1 MLIHIDFDK
10 ECCINLA
17 VVACPSVVSDI
28 FCVTTLLALCT
39 FFALLL
45 AAYALGHYF
54 CGLVF
59 LTRRVSKR
67 DFTAGGQDAIS
78 VLVPARNEGALAIAA
93 LESLFAQDHEG
104 PVDIYLLVKD
114 GSDTSVAFLK
124 KLFAQRQ
131 EGATVEQLEA
141 IASIQ
146 TLVEAPSIHTLTTR
160 GNKTLYLALAGA
172 DPKSEKINW
181 LVAQLDTPFVAI
193 LDCDHEAQ
201 NDWLR
206 TSLILLN
213 EQPAA
218 LIQGRRKPLQ
228 SQGFFSFWDSL
239 HQHVGCELFNA
250 AFTRLGLTVFFT
262 GTTAVMRTDL
272 LKSSPLTHC
281 ITEDIDL
288 SYSLFMRGLKVV
300 ANPYSGSHEETSPDL
315 YSFIARRRRWASGHT
330 TAFFKHLLLLRRAP
344 VRTRDQLQFLFH
356 GTHYLIVLGVFVLH
370 ALIGVYFF
378 TELSWLSQAT
388 ALGASLCV
396 ALGIANTQR
405 TKQLAG
411 RVLEVLLLWAWFAPA
426 FIVLMN
432 VLHAALVGDLSRA
445 ALPIHG
451 AVQVI
456 GLIGLCAP
464 AIVLLAGLV
473 GFGQATA
480 RTVIKSVIT
489 YPVAF
494 YLDIAGILL
503 GLSDCL
509 TRQNRWRAVS
519 RVHHH
524 AAPRARSL
532 NEGLAIPL
540 DTQLGK
546 PLAAHRAATLSAPID
561 TATAPQDSSSKITV
575 ADPNSTPTAGTL
587 RTPVRTG
594 VTSPATT
601 LFSGIPTML
610 RPALVLAIV
619 IFAVGVLYRP
629 SSSIPAVPV
638 SCTAQQFDTDPWITP
653 FKKVS
658 SYCTNTPS
666 AAPTAGSR
674 SGNFKALRTD
684 AFKTIDSTYWDR
696 MDTTFFC
703 NQAVFSPNNIVQM
716 PEGGVKLNIERQ
728 AAQDRAFTAAD
739 LTTKD
744 TPEAKFKF
752 GRFETVFK
760 PTKEPGVISSFF
772 LYRFDPWQEI
782 DAEFLG
788 NDTTKILLN
797 VFYNPGQDGDLYNYG
812 LRGTPVVI
820 DLGFD
825 ASLEFHRYAIEWESE
840 EIRWFVD
847 DKLIHVR
854 RAGLPTPIP
863 QLPMRFHVNTWP
875 ICSEELAGKFS
886 PTRDPM
892 GSELKS
898 VTISQ
903 WVPSPQKRLMDFV
916 SSLKWWGGTADWRQT
931 APWLQR

>member
-1 MLIHIDFDK
+1 MTI
-10 ECCINLA
+10 
-17 VVACPSVVSDI
+17 
-28 FCVTTLLALCT
+28 LLAFCT
-39 FFALLL
+39 VFALLL

-54 CGLVF
+54 CGFVF
-59 LTRRVSKR
+59 LTRRVTKR
-67 DFTAGGQDAIS
+67 NFSNSGQDAIS
-78 VLVPARNEGALAIAA
+78 VLVPARNEGELAIAA
-93 LESLFAQDHEG
+93 LESLLAQDHAG
-104 PVDIYLLVKD
+104 PVDIYLLIND
-114 GSDTSVAFLK
+114 GHDTSIAFLQ

-131 EGATVEQLEA
+131 EGAAVEQLEA
-141 IASIQ
+141 IAS
-146 TLVEAPSIHTLTTR
+146 TNPPTNAKRVSKLSVH
-160 GNKTLYLALAGA
+160 GNKTLYLALAGV

-181 LVAQLDTPFVAI
+181 LVTQLNTPYVAI
-193 LDCDHEAQ
+193 LDCDHQAQ
-201 NDWLR
+201 TDWLSS
-206 TSLILLN
+206 SLILLN

-218 LIQGRRKPLQ
+218 LIQGRRQPLQ
-228 SQGFFSFWDSL
+228 TKGFFSFWDSL
-239 HQHVGCELFNA
+239 HQHTGCELFNA

-262 GTTAVMRTDL
+262 GTTAVMRTAL

-288 SYSLFMRGLKVV
+288 SYSLFMNGLKVV
-300 ANPYSGSHEETSPDL
+300 ANPHSGSREETSPNL
-315 YSFIARRRRWASGHT
+315 YSFLARRRRWASGHT
-330 TAFFKHLLLLRRAP
+330 TAFFKHLLLLRQAP
-344 VRTRDQLQFLFH
+344 VRTRDRLQFLFH

-396 ALGIANTQR
+396 ALGIAHTQGTR
-405 TKQLAG
+405 QFAA

-426 FIVLMN
+426 LIVLMN

-456 GLIGLCAP
+456 GLIGLGAP
-464 AIVLLAGLV
+464 IIVLLLGLV
-473 GFGQATA
+473 GFRQATA
-480 RTVIKSVIT
+480 RTVFKSVIT
-489 YPVAF
+489 YPIAF

-503 GLSDCL
+503 GLLDCL
-509 TRQNRWRAVS
+509 TGQNRWRAVS
-519 RVHHH
+519 RAH
-524 AAPRARSL
+524 PRATTRS
-532 NEGLAIPL
+532 
-540 DTQLGK
+540 
-546 PLAAHRAATLSAPID
+546 
-561 TATAPQDSSSKITV
+561 
-575 ADPNSTPTAGTL
+575 
-587 RTPVRTG
+587 G
-594 VTSPATT
+594 VTLPATT
-601 LFSGIPTML
+601 FFSRIPTML
-610 RPALVLAIV
+610 RPALFFGLV

-629 SSSIPAVPV
+629 SSSIPAAPV
-638 SCTAQQFDTDPWITP
+638 ACTAQQFDTDPWIVP
-653 FKKVS
+653 FKKAS
-658 SYCTNTPS
+658 SYCTQTPS

-684 AFKTIDSTYWDR
+684 TFKTIDSTYWDR

-728 AAQDRAFTAAD
+728 AAQDRAYTAAD

-744 TPEAKFKF
+744 TPEAHFKF

-760 PTKEPGVISSFF
+760 PTKEPGVVSSFF

-797 VFYNPGQDGDLYNYG
+797 VFYNPGQPGDLYNYG

-825 ASLEFHRYAIEWESE
+825 ASLDFHRYAIEWEPE

-886 PTRDPM
+886 PTRDSM

-898 VTISQ
+898 VTIAQ
-903 WVPSPQKRLMDFV
+903 WVPPPQKRLMDFF
-916 SSLKWWGGTADWRQT
+916 SSLKWWGSDADWRQS

>member
-1 MLIHIDFDK
+1 
-10 ECCINLA
+10 
-17 VVACPSVVSDI
+17 
-28 FCVTTLLALCT
+28 VTILLAFCT
-39 FFALLL
+39 VFAVLL

-54 CGLVF
+54 CGFVF
-59 LTRRVSKR
+59 LTRRVTTR
-67 DFTAGGQDAIS
+67 DFALGGQDAIS
-78 VLVPARNEGALAIAA
+78 VLVPARNEGELAIAA
-93 LESLFAQDHEG
+93 LESLFAQDHAG
-104 PVDIYLLVKD
+104 PVDIYLLIND
-114 GSDTSVAFLK
+114 GNDTSIAFLQQ
-124 KLFAQRQ
+124 LFAQRQ
-131 EGATVEQLEA
+131 EAAAVEQLDA
-141 IASIQ
+141 IA
-146 TLVEAPSIHTLTTR
+146 LTNTPIDAKQVSKLIAR
-160 GNKTLYLALAGA
+160 GNKTLYLALAGV

-181 LVAQLDTPFVAI
+181 LVTQLDTPYVAI
-193 LDCDHEAQ
+193 LDCDHQAQ
-201 NDWLR
+201 TDWLSS
-206 TSLILLN
+206 SLILLN

-218 LIQGRRKPLQ
+218 LIQGRRQPLQ
-228 SQGFFSFWDSL
+228 TKGFFSFWDSL
-239 HQHVGCELFNA
+239 HQHTGCELFNA

-262 GTTAVMRTDL
+262 GTTAVMRTAL
-272 LKSSPLTHC
+272 LKSSPLSHC

-288 SYSLFMRGLKVV
+288 SYSLFMRGLKVM
-300 ANPYSGSHEETSPDL
+300 ANPYSGSREETSPNL
-315 YSFIARRRRWASGHT
+315 YSFLARRRRWASGHT
-330 TAFFKHLLLLRRAP
+330 TAFFKHLLLVRQAP
-344 VRTRDQLQFLFH
+344 VRTRDRLQFLFH

-396 ALGIANTQR
+396 ALGIAHTQGTR
-405 TKQLAG
+405 QVAA
-411 RVLEVLLLWAWFAPA
+411 RVLEMLLLWAWFAPA
-426 FIVLMN
+426 LIVLMN

-456 GLIGLCAP
+456 GLIGLGAP
-464 AIVLLAGLV
+464 IIVLLAGLV
-473 GFGQATA
+473 GFRQATPS
-480 RTVIKSVIT
+480 TVIKSVIT

-503 GLSDCL
+503 GLLDCL
-509 TRQNRWRAVS
+509 TGQNRWRAVS
-519 RVHHH
+519 RAHHH
-524 AAPRARSL
+524 AAPRA
-532 NEGLAIPL
+532 
-540 DTQLGK
+540 
-546 PLAAHRAATLSAPID
+546 ATLAVTTH
-561 TATAPQDSSSKITV
+561 TAADSHGFSSKITL
-575 ADPNSTPTAGTL
+575 ADPTAISTATTL
-587 RTPVRTG
+587 RTHTQTG
-594 VTSPATT
+594 VASPVTT

-610 RPALVLAIV
+610 RPALFFGFV

-629 SSSIPAVPV
+629 SSSIPAAPV
-638 SCTAQQFDTDPWITP
+638 ACTAQQFDTDPWIVP
-653 FKKVS
+653 FKKES
-658 SYCTNTPS
+658 SYCTQTPS

-703 NQAVFSPNNIVQM
+703 NQAVFAPNNIVQM

-728 AAQDRAFTAAD
+728 AAQDRAYTAAD

-744 TPEAKFKF
+744 TPEANFKF
-752 GRFETVFK
+752 GRFETVLK
-760 PTKEPGVISSFF
+760 PTKEPGVVSSFF

-797 VFYNPGQDGDLYNYG
+797 VFYNPGQPGDLYNYG

-825 ASLEFHRYAIEWESE
+825 ASLEFHRYAIEWEPE

-886 PTRDPM
+886 PTRDSM

-898 VTISQ
+898 VTIAQ
-903 WVPSPQKRLMDFV
+903 WVPPPQKRLMDFI
-916 SSLKWWGGTADWRQT
+916 SSLKWWGSAADWRQT

>member
-1 MLIHIDFDK
+1 
-10 ECCINLA
+10 
-17 VVACPSVVSDI
+17 
-28 FCVTTLLALCT
+28 
-39 FFALLL
+39 
-45 AAYALGHYF
+45 
-54 CGLVF
+54 
-59 LTRRVSKR
+59 
-67 DFTAGGQDAIS
+67 
-78 VLVPARNEGALAIAA
+78 
-93 LESLFAQDHEG
+93 
-104 PVDIYLLVKD
+104 
-114 GSDTSVAFLK
+114 
-124 KLFAQRQ
+124 
-131 EGATVEQLEA
+131 
-141 IASIQ
+141 
-146 TLVEAPSIHTLTTR
+146 
-160 GNKTLYLALAGA
+160 
-172 DPKSEKINW
+172 
-181 LVAQLDTPFVAI
+181 
-193 LDCDHEAQ
+193 
-201 NDWLR
+201 
-206 TSLILLN
+206 
-213 EQPAA
+213 
-218 LIQGRRKPLQ
+218 
-228 SQGFFSFWDSL
+228 
-239 HQHVGCELFNA
+239 
-250 AFTRLGLTVFFT
+250 
-262 GTTAVMRTDL
+262 MRTAL

-300 ANPYSGSHEETSPDL
+300 ANPHSGSREETSPDL
-315 YSFIARRRRWASGHT
+315 YSFLARRRRWASGHT
-330 TAFFKHLLLLRRAP
+330 TAFFKHLFLLRQAP

-356 GTHYLIVLGVFVLH
+356 GTHYLIVLGVFVLQ

-396 ALGIANTQR
+396 SLGIAHTQG
-405 TKQLAG
+405 TKQVVA
-411 RVLEVLLLWAWFAPA
+411 RVLEVLLLWAWLAPA
-426 FIVLMN
+426 LIVLMN

-451 AVQVI
+451 VVQVI
-456 GLIGLCAP
+456 GLVGLGAP
-464 AIVLLAGLV
+464 IIVLLAGLV
-473 GFGQATA
+473 GFGQATP

-503 GLSDCL
+503 GLLDCL
-509 TRQNRWRAVS
+509 TGQNRWRAVS
-519 RVHHH
+519 RAHHQ
-524 AAPRARSL
+524 AAPLATSL
-532 NEGLAIPL
+532 NAGHAKPL
-540 DTQLGK
+540 DKQLGK
-546 PLAAHRAATLSAPID
+546 PLASPRALTNQTPKDHHCAS
-561 TATAPQDSSSKITV
+561 PQTTV
-575 ADPNSTPTAGTL
+575 ADSTAIPAVPTL
-587 RTPVRTG
+587 RTPTHTG
-594 VTSPATT
+594 VASPVTT

-610 RPALVLAIV
+610 RPALLFGLV

-629 SSSIPAVPV
+629 SSSIPAAPV
-638 SCTAQQFDTDPWITP
+638 ACTAQQFDTDPWIVP
-653 FKKVS
+653 FKKES
-658 SYCTNTPS
+658 SYCTQTPS

-684 AFKTIDSTYWDR
+684 AFKTIDPTYWDR

-716 PEGGVKLNIERQ
+716 AEGGVKLNIERQ
-728 AAQDRAFTAAD
+728 AAQDRAYTAAD

-744 TPEAKFKF
+744 TPEAHFKF

-760 PTKEPGVISSFF
+760 PTKEPGVVSSFF

-797 VFYNPGQDGDLYNYG
+797 VFYNPGQPGDTYNYG

-825 ASLEFHRYAIEWESE
+825 ASLEFHRYAIEWEPD

-886 PTRDPM
+886 PTRDSM
-892 GSELKS
+892 RSELKS
-898 VTISQ
+898 VTIGQ
-903 WVPSPQKRLMDFV
+903 WVPPPQKRLMDFV
-916 SSLKWWGGTADWRQT
+916 SSLKWWGSAADWRQT

>member
-1 MLIHIDFDK
+1 
-10 ECCINLA
+10 
-17 VVACPSVVSDI
+17 
-28 FCVTTLLALCT
+28 VTILLAFCT
-39 FFALLL
+39 VFAVLL

-54 CGLVF
+54 CGFVF
-59 LTRRVSKR
+59 LTRRVTTR
-67 DFTAGGQDAIS
+67 DFALGGQDAIS
-78 VLVPARNEGALAIAA
+78 VLVPARNEGELAIAA
-93 LESLFAQDHEG
+93 LESLFAQDHAG
-104 PVDIYLLVKD
+104 PVDIYLLIND
-114 GSDTSVAFLK
+114 GNDTSIAFLQQ
-124 KLFAQRQ
+124 LFAQRQ
-131 EGATVEQLEA
+131 EAAAVEQLDA
-141 IASIQ
+141 IA
-146 TLVEAPSIHTLTTR
+146 LTNTPIDAKQVSKLIAR
-160 GNKTLYLALAGA
+160 GNKTLYLALAGV

-181 LVAQLDTPFVAI
+181 LVTQLDTPYVAI
-193 LDCDHEAQ
+193 LDCDHQAQ
-201 NDWLR
+201 TDWLSS
-206 TSLILLN
+206 SLILLN

-218 LIQGRRKPLQ
+218 LIQGRRQPLQ
-228 SQGFFSFWDSL
+228 TKGFFSFWDSL
-239 HQHVGCELFNA
+239 HQHTGCELFNA

-262 GTTAVMRTDL
+262 GTTAVMRTAL
-272 LKSSPLTHC
+272 LKSSPLSHC

-288 SYSLFMRGLKVV
+288 SYSLFMRGLKVMT
-300 ANPYSGSHEETSPDL
+300 NPYSGSREETSPNL
-315 YSFIARRRRWASGHT
+315 YSFLARRRRWASGHT
-330 TAFFKHLLLLRRAP
+330 TAFFKHLLLVRQAP
-344 VRTRDQLQFLFH
+344 VRTRDRLQFLFH

-396 ALGIANTQR
+396 ALGIAHTQGTR
-405 TKQLAG
+405 QVAA
-411 RVLEVLLLWAWFAPA
+411 RVLEMLLLWAWFAPA
-426 FIVLMN
+426 LIVLMN

-456 GLIGLCAP
+456 GLIGLGAP
-464 AIVLLAGLV
+464 IIVLLAGLV
-473 GFGQATA
+473 GFRQATPS
-480 RTVIKSVIT
+480 TVIKSVIT

-503 GLSDCL
+503 GLLDCL
-509 TRQNRWRAVS
+509 TGQNRWRAVS
-519 RVHHH
+519 RAHHH
-524 AAPRARSL
+524 AAPRA
-532 NEGLAIPL
+532 
-540 DTQLGK
+540 
-546 PLAAHRAATLSAPID
+546 ATLAVTTH
-561 TATAPQDSSSKITV
+561 TAADSHGFSSKITL
-575 ADPNSTPTAGTL
+575 ADPTAISTATTL
-587 RTPVRTG
+587 RTHTQTG
-594 VTSPATT
+594 VASPVTT

-610 RPALVLAIV
+610 RPALFFGFV

-629 SSSIPAVPV
+629 SSSIPAAPV
-638 SCTAQQFDTDPWITP
+638 ACTAQQFDTDPWIVP
-653 FKKVS
+653 FKKES
-658 SYCTNTPS
+658 SYCTQTPS

-703 NQAVFSPNNIVQM
+703 NQAVFAPNNIVQM

-728 AAQDRAFTAAD
+728 AAQDRAYTAAD

-744 TPEAKFKF
+744 TPEANFKF
-752 GRFETVFK
+752 GRFETVLK
-760 PTKEPGVISSFF
+760 PTKEPGVVSSFF

-797 VFYNPGQDGDLYNYG
+797 VFYNPGQPGDLYNYG

-825 ASLEFHRYAIEWESE
+825 ASLEFHRYAIEWEPE

-886 PTRDPM
+886 PTRDSM

-898 VTISQ
+898 VTIAQ
-903 WVPSPQKRLMDFV
+903 WVPPPQKRLMDFI
-916 SSLKWWGGTADWRQT
+916 SSLKWWGSAADWRQT

>member
-1 MLIHIDFDK
+1 MARLGASNHRFPRVTI
-10 ECCINLA
+10 LL
-17 VVACPSVVSDI
+17 S
-28 FCVTTLLALCT
+28 FCSL
-39 FFALLL
+39 FALLL

-59 LTRRVSKR
+59 LTSRVGKR
-67 DFTAGGQDAIS
+67 DFARSGLDAIS
-78 VLVPARNEGALAIAA
+78 VLVPARHEGALALTA
-93 LESLFAQDHEG
+93 LESLFAQDHAG
-104 PVDIYLLVKD
+104 PVDIYLLIKD
-114 GSDTSVAFLK
+114 GNDTSLAFLHQ
-124 KLFAQRQ
+124 LFLQRQ
-131 EGATVEQLEA
+131 EHVAVEQLDA
-141 IASIQ
+141 LAL
-146 TLVEAPSIHTLTTR
+146 TKIHDSTKRLCKLSAR
-160 GNKTLYLALAGA
+160 GNKALYLALAGV

-181 LVAQLDTPFVAI
+181 LVPQLETPFVAI
-193 LDCDHEAQ
+193 LDCDHQAHA
-201 NDWLR
+201 DWLR
-206 TSLILLN
+206 SSLVLLA

-218 LIQGRRKPLQ
+218 LIQGRRQPLQ
-228 SQGFFSFWDSL
+228 AKGFFSFWDSL
-239 HQHVGCELFNA
+239 HQHTGCELFNA

-272 LKSSPLTHC
+272 LKASPLTHC
-281 ITEDIDL
+281 LTEDIDL

-300 ANPYSGSHEETSPDL
+300 ANPYSGSCEETSPDL
-315 YSFIARRRRWASGHT
+315 YSFLARRRRWASGHT
-330 TAFFKHLLLLRRAP
+330 TAFFKHLTLLRRAP
-344 VRTRDQLQFLFH
+344 VRLRDRLQFLFH

-388 ALGASLCV
+388 ALSASLLC
-396 ALGIANTQR
+396 ALGVVQTQGTTR
-405 TKQLAG
+405 VKAY
-411 RVLEVLLLWAWFAPA
+411 VLEVLLLWAWFAPA

-432 VLHAALVGDLSRA
+432 VLHSVMVGDLSGA

-464 AIVLLAGLV
+464 IIVLLLGLL
-473 GFGQATA
+473 GFRQATA
-480 RTVIKSVIT
+480 RSILKSVLT
-489 YPVAF
+489 YPLAF

-503 GLSDCL
+503 GLLDCL
-509 TRQNRWRAVS
+509 TGQNRWRAVS
-519 RVHHH
+519 R
-524 AAPRARSL
+524 AKYDADA
-532 NEGLAIPL
+532 
-540 DTQLGK
+540 K
-546 PLAAHRAATLSAPID
+546 PIASTVIATLS
-561 TATAPQDSSSKITV
+561 
-575 ADPNSTPTAGTL
+575 
-587 RTPVRTG
+587 R
-594 VTSPATT
+594 
-601 LFSGIPTML
+601 IPTMFRATL
-610 RPALVLAIV
+610 VFALA

-629 SSSIPAVPV
+629 SSSIPIAPAL
-638 SCTAQQFDTDPWITP
+638 CTAQQFDTDPWIVP
-653 FKKVS
+653 FKS
-658 SYCTNTPS
+658 ASNYCTSTPL
-666 AAPTAGSR
+666 AALSAGSR
-674 SGNFKALRTD
+674 SGNFKAVRTD
-684 AFKTIDSTYWDR
+684 TFKTIDPADWDR
-696 MDTTFFC
+696 METTFFC
-703 NQAVFSPNNIVQM
+703 NLAVFSPNNLVQM
-716 PEGGVKLNIERQ
+716 PEGGVKLNVVRQ
-728 AAQDRAFTAAD
+728 AVQDRAYTAAD
-739 LTTKD
+739 LTTKNS
-744 TPEAKFKF
+744 PEGKFKF
-752 GRFETVFK
+752 GRFDTVFK

-788 NDTTKILLN
+788 HDTTKILLN
-797 VFYNPGQDGDLYNYG
+797 VFYNPGQEGDLYNYG

-886 PTRDPM
+886 PAQDTL

-903 WVPSPQKRLMDFV
+903 WVPPPQKRLMDFF
-916 SSLKWWGGTADWRQT
+916 SSLQWWANPADWRQS

>member
-1 MLIHIDFDK
+1 
-10 ECCINLA
+10 
-17 VVACPSVVSDI
+17 
-28 FCVTTLLALCT
+28 VTILLAFCT
-39 FFALLL
+39 VFAVLL

-54 CGLVF
+54 CGFVF
-59 LTRRVSKR
+59 LTRRVTTR
-67 DFTAGGQDAIS
+67 DFALGGQDAIS
-78 VLVPARNEGALAIAA
+78 VLVPARNEGELAIAA
-93 LESLFAQDHEG
+93 LESLFAQDHAG
-104 PVDIYLLVKD
+104 PVDIYLLIND
-114 GSDTSVAFLK
+114 GNDTSIAFLQQ
-124 KLFAQRQ
+124 LFAQRQ
-131 EGATVEQLEA
+131 EAAAVEQLDA
-141 IASIQ
+141 IA
-146 TLVEAPSIHTLTTR
+146 LTNTPIDAKQVSKLIAR
-160 GNKTLYLALAGA
+160 GNKTLYLALAGV

-181 LVAQLDTPFVAI
+181 LVTQLDTPYVAI
-193 LDCDHEAQ
+193 LDCDHQAQ
-201 NDWLR
+201 TDWLSS
-206 TSLILLN
+206 SLILLN

-218 LIQGRRKPLQ
+218 LIQGRRQPLQ
-228 SQGFFSFWDSL
+228 TKGFFSFWDSL
-239 HQHVGCELFNA
+239 HQHTGCELFNA

-262 GTTAVMRTDL
+262 GTTAVMRTAL
-272 LKSSPLTHC
+272 LKSSPLSHC

-288 SYSLFMRGLKVV
+288 SYSLFMRGLKVM
-300 ANPYSGSHEETSPDL
+300 ANPYSGSREETSPNL
-315 YSFIARRRRWASGHT
+315 YSFLARRRRWASGHT
-330 TAFFKHLLLLRRAP
+330 TAFFKHLLLVRQAP
-344 VRTRDQLQFLFH
+344 VRTRDRLQFLFH

-396 ALGIANTQR
+396 ALGIAHTQGTR
-405 TKQLAG
+405 QVAA
-411 RVLEVLLLWAWFAPA
+411 RVLEMLLLWAWFAPA
-426 FIVLMN
+426 LIVLMN

-456 GLIGLCAP
+456 GLIGLGAP
-464 AIVLLAGLV
+464 IIVLLAGLV
-473 GFGQATA
+473 GFGQATPS
-480 RTVIKSVIT
+480 TVIKSVIT

-503 GLSDCL
+503 GLLDCL
-509 TRQNRWRAVS
+509 TGQNRWRAVS
-519 RVHHH
+519 RAHHH
-524 AAPRARSL
+524 AAPRA
-532 NEGLAIPL
+532 
-540 DTQLGK
+540 
-546 PLAAHRAATLSAPID
+546 ATLAVTTH
-561 TATAPQDSSSKITV
+561 TAADSHGFSSKITL
-575 ADPNSTPTAGTL
+575 ADPTAISTATTL
-587 RTPVRTG
+587 RTHTQTG
-594 VTSPATT
+594 VASPVTT

-610 RPALVLAIV
+610 RPALFFGFV

-629 SSSIPAVPV
+629 SSSIPAAPV
-638 SCTAQQFDTDPWITP
+638 ACTAQQFDTDPWIVP
-653 FKKVS
+653 FKKES
-658 SYCTNTPS
+658 SYCTQTPS

-703 NQAVFSPNNIVQM
+703 NQAVFAPNNIVQM

-728 AAQDRAFTAAD
+728 AAQDRAYTAAD

-744 TPEAKFKF
+744 TPEANFKF
-752 GRFETVFK
+752 GRFETVLK
-760 PTKEPGVISSFF
+760 PTKEPGVVSSFF

-797 VFYNPGQDGDLYNYG
+797 VFYNPGQPGDLYNYG

-825 ASLEFHRYAIEWESE
+825 ASLEFHRYAIEWEPE

-886 PTRDPM
+886 PTRDSM

-898 VTISQ
+898 VTIAQ
-903 WVPSPQKRLMDFV
+903 WVPPPQKRLMDFI
-916 SSLKWWGGTADWRQT
+916 SSLKWWGSAADWRQT

>member
-1 MLIHIDFDK
+1 MLYNA
-10 ECCINLA
+10 CCCRLPKRRIRH
-17 VVACPSVVSDI
+17 CSRDHPFS
-28 FCVTTLLALCT
+28 LLHL
-39 FFALLL
+39 FALLL

-59 LTRRVSKR
+59 LTRRVSTR
-67 DFTAGGQDAIS
+67 DFTASEQDPIS

-93 LESLFAQDHEG
+93 LESLLAQDHAG
-104 PVDIYLLVKD
+104 PVNIYLLIKD
-114 GSDTSVAFLK
+114 GNDTSIAFLQQ
-124 KLFAQRQ
+124 LFLQRQ
-131 EGATVEQLEA
+131 DGDAVEQLEA
-141 IASIQ
+141 IASTN
-146 TLVEAPSIHTLTTR
+146 TLVDTQRIRKLSAQ
-160 GNKTLYLALAGA
+160 GNKTLYLALAGV

-181 LVAQLDTPFVAI
+181 LVSQLDTPYVAI
-193 LDCDHEAQ
+193 LDCDHQAQ
-201 NDWLR
+201 ADWLR
-206 TSLILLN
+206 SSLILLN

-218 LIQGRRKPLQ
+218 LIQGRRQPLQ
-228 SQGFFSFWDSL
+228 IKGFFSFWDSL
-239 HQHVGCELFNA
+239 HQHIGCELFNT

-262 GTTAVMRTDL
+262 GTTAVMRTSL
-272 LKSSPLTHC
+272 LKWSPLTHC

-300 ANPYSGSHEETSPDL
+300 ANPHSGSCEETSPDL
-315 YSFIARRRRWASGHT
+315 YSFLARRRRWASGHT
-330 TAFFKHLLLLRRAP
+330 SAFFKHLTLLSRAP
-344 VRTRDQLQFLFH
+344 VRIRDRLQFLFH

-370 ALIGVYFF
+370 ALIGVYFL

-388 ALGASLCV
+388 ALSASLLS
-396 ALGIANTQR
+396 AYGIAQTQR
-405 TKQLAG
+405 TTRAAA
-411 RVLEVLLLWAWFAPA
+411 RVLEILLLWAWFAPG

-445 ALPIHG
+445 ALPING

-456 GLIGLCAP
+456 GLIGLGAP
-464 AIVLLAGLV
+464 IIVLLLGLL
-473 GFGQATA
+473 GFRHATA
-480 RTVIKSVIT
+480 LNVLKSVVT
-489 YPVAF
+489 YPIAF

-503 GLSDCL
+503 GLLDCL
-509 TRQNRWRAVS
+509 TRQNRWHAVS
-519 RVHHH
+519 RSNHQ
-524 AAPRARSL
+524 ASPFATNPTS
-532 NEGLAIPL
+532 IPN
-540 DTQLGK
+540 
-546 PLAAHRAATLSAPID
+546 
-561 TATAPQDSSSKITV
+561 ATAV
-575 ADPNSTPTAGTL
+575 GTA
-587 RTPVRTG
+587 
-594 VTSPATT
+594 T
-601 LFSGIPTML
+601 LFSATTRVIAFFSRSPTML
-610 RPALVLAIV
+610 RFTLLVALV

-629 SSSIPAVPV
+629 STSIPLVPV
-638 SCTAQQFDTDPWITP
+638 ACTAQQFDTDPWIVPYKT
-653 FKKVS
+653 VS
-658 SYCTNTPS
+658 SYCAHTPS

-674 SGNFKALRTD
+674 SGNFKVLRTD
-684 AFKTIDSTYWDR
+684 TLKTIDPTYWDR

-703 NQAVFSPNNIVQM
+703 NQAVFSPSNIVQM
-716 PEGGVKLNIERQ
+716 SEGGVKLNIERE

-797 VFYNPGQDGDLYNYG
+797 IFYNPGRDRDLYNYG

-825 ASLEFHRYAIEWESE
+825 ASLEFHRYAVEWEPE

-886 PTRDPM
+886 PTRDSM

-903 WVPSPQKRLMDFV
+903 WVPPPQKRLVDFLG
-916 SSLKWWGGTADWRQT
+916 SLKWWGGNADWRQS

>member
-1 MLIHIDFDK
+1 
-10 ECCINLA
+10 
-17 VVACPSVVSDI
+17 
-28 FCVTTLLALCT
+28 VTILLAFCT
-39 FFALLL
+39 VFALLL

-59 LTRRVSKR
+59 LTRRVSPR
-67 DFTAGGQDAIS
+67 DFALGGQEPIS
-78 VLVPARNEGALAIAA
+78 VLVPARNEGALAIAV
-93 LESLFAQDHEG
+93 LESLFAQDHAG
-104 PVDIYLLVKD
+104 PIDIYLLIKD
-114 GSDTSVAFLK
+114 SHDTSIPFLRQ
-124 KLFAQRQ
+124 LFLQRHDRS
-131 EGATVEQLEA
+131 AVEQLDDLFSTDA
-141 IASIQ
+141 
-146 TLVEAPSIHTLTTR
+146 LVGATHVRKLSTH
-160 GNKTLYLALAGA
+160 GNKTLYVALAGV

-181 LVAQLDTPFVAI
+181 LVTQLDTPYVAI
-193 LDCDHEAQ
+193 LDCDHQAQ
-201 NDWLR
+201 ADWLR

-218 LIQGRRKPLQ
+218 IIQGRRQPLQ
-228 SQGFFSFWDSL
+228 AKGFFSFWDSL
-239 HQHVGCELFNA
+239 HQHVGCELFNS

-262 GTTAVMRTDL
+262 GTTAVMRTAL

-281 ITEDIDL
+281 LTEDIDL

-300 ANPYSGSHEETSPDL
+300 ANRDSGSREETSPDL
-315 YSFIARRRRWASGHT
+315 YSFLARRRRWASGHT
-330 TAFFKHLLLLRRAP
+330 TAFFKHLLLLRQAP

-396 ALGIANTQR
+396 ALGIAHTQGTR
-405 TKQLAG
+405 QVAA

-426 FIVLMN
+426 LIVLMN

-445 ALPIHG
+445 ALPIHS

-456 GLIGLCAP
+456 GLIALCAP
-464 AIVLLAGLV
+464 IIVLLLGLV
-473 GFGQATA
+473 GFRQATA
-480 RTVIKSVIT
+480 RTVIQSVIT
-489 YPVAF
+489 YPIAF

-503 GLSDCL
+503 GLLDCL
-509 TRQNRWRAVS
+509 TGQNRWRAVS
-519 RVHHH
+519 RAH
-524 AAPRARSL
+524 PRA
-532 NEGLAIPL
+532 
-540 DTQLGK
+540 T
-546 PLAAHRAATLSAPID
+546 TLS
-561 TATAPQDSSSKITV
+561 
-575 ADPNSTPTAGTL
+575 
-587 RTPVRTG
+587 G
-594 VTSPATT
+594 VTLPATT
-601 LFSGIPTML
+601 FFSRIPLML
-610 RPALVLAIV
+610 RPALFFGLV

-629 SSSIPAVPV
+629 SSSIPAAPV
-638 SCTAQQFDTDPWITP
+638 ACTAQQFDTDPWIVP

-658 SYCTNTPS
+658 SYCTQTPS

-674 SGNFKALRTD
+674 SGNFRTLRTD
-684 AFKTIDSTYWDR
+684 TLKTIDPTYWDR

-728 AAQDRAFTAAD
+728 AAQDRAYTAAD

-744 TPEAKFKF
+744 TPEAHFKF

-760 PTKEPGVISSFF
+760 PTKEPGVVSSFF

-797 VFYNPGQDGDLYNYG
+797 VFYNPGQPGDLYNYG

-825 ASLEFHRYAIEWESE
+825 ASLEFHRYAIEWEPE

-886 PTRDPM
+886 PTRDSM

-903 WVPSPQKRLMDFV
+903 WVPPPQKRLMDFI
-916 SSLKWWGGTADWRQT
+916 SSLKWWGSDTDWRQT

>member
-1 MLIHIDFDK
+1 MTI
-10 ECCINLA
+10 
-17 VVACPSVVSDI
+17 
-28 FCVTTLLALCT
+28 LLAFCT
-39 FFALLL
+39 IFALLL

-54 CGLVF
+54 CGFVF
-59 LTRRVSKR
+59 LTRRVTKR
-67 DFTAGGQDAIS
+67 DFALGGQGAIS
-78 VLVPARNEGALAIAA
+78 VLVPARNEGELAIAA
-93 LESLFAQDHEG
+93 LESLFAQDHAG
-104 PVDIYLLVKD
+104 PVDIYLLIND
-114 GSDTSVAFLK
+114 GNDTSIAFLQQ
-124 KLFAQRQ
+124 LFAQRQ
-131 EGATVEQLEA
+131 EGAAVEQLEA
-141 IASIQ
+141 NAS
-146 TLVEAPSIHTLTTR
+146 TNSLTNAKRVSKLSVR
-160 GNKTLYLALAGA
+160 GNKTLYLALAGV

-181 LVAQLDTPFVAI
+181 LVAQLATPYVAI
-193 LDCDHEAQ
+193 LDCDHQAQ
-201 NDWLR
+201 TDWLSS
-206 TSLILLN
+206 SLILLN

-218 LIQGRRKPLQ
+218 LIQGRRQPLQ
-228 SQGFFSFWDSL
+228 TKGFFSFWDSL
-239 HQHVGCELFNA
+239 HQHTGCELFNA

-262 GTTAVMRTDL
+262 GTTAVMRTAL

-300 ANPYSGSHEETSPDL
+300 ANPHSGSREETSPNL
-315 YSFIARRRRWASGHT
+315 YSFFARRRRWASGHT
-330 TAFFKHLLLLRRAP
+330 TAFFKHLLLLRQAP
-344 VRTRDQLQFLFH
+344 VRTRDRLQFLFH

-396 ALGIANTQR
+396 ALGIAHTQGTR
-405 TKQLAG
+405 QVAA

-426 FIVLMN
+426 LIVLMN

-456 GLIGLCAP
+456 GLIGLGAP
-464 AIVLLAGLV
+464 IIVLLLGLV
-473 GFGQATA
+473 GFRQATV

-489 YPVAF
+489 YPIAF

-503 GLSDCL
+503 GLLDCL
-509 TRQNRWRAVS
+509 TGQNRWRAVS
-519 RVHHH
+519 RAHHH
-524 AAPRARSL
+524 EAPRAIT
-532 NEGLAIPL
+532 N
-540 DTQLGK
+540 
-546 PLAAHRAATLSAPID
+546 HAPTD
-561 TATAPQDSSSKITV
+561 QHGASPQTTV
-575 ADPNSTPTAGTL
+575 ADLTSIPAVPTL
-587 RTPVRTG
+587 RTPTHTG
-594 VTSPATT
+594 VASPVTT

-610 RPALVLAIV
+610 RPALILGLV

-629 SSSIPAVPV
+629 SSSIPAAPV
-638 SCTAQQFDTDPWITP
+638 ACTAQQFDTDPWIVP
-653 FKKVS
+653 FKKAS
-658 SYCTNTPS
+658 GYCTQTPS

-684 AFKTIDSTYWDR
+684 GFKTIDSTYWDR

-728 AAQDRAFTAAD
+728 AAQDRAYTAAD

-744 TPEAKFKF
+744 TPEAHFKF

-760 PTKEPGVISSFF
+760 PTKEPGVVSSFF

-797 VFYNPGQDGDLYNYG
+797 VFYNPGQPGDLYNYG

-825 ASLEFHRYAIEWESE
+825 ASLEFHRYAIEWEPE

-886 PTRDPM
+886 PTRDSM

-903 WVPSPQKRLMDFV
+903 WVPPPQKRLMDFI
-916 SSLKWWGGTADWRQT
+916 SSLKWWGSDTDWRQT

>member
-1 MLIHIDFDK
+1 M
-10 ECCINLA
+10 
-17 VVACPSVVSDI
+17 
-28 FCVTTLLALCT
+28 TTLLAFCT

-59 LTRRVSKR
+59 LTQRVSKR
-67 DFTAGGQDAIS
+67 DFARGGQDPIS

-93 LESLFAQDHEG
+93 LESLFAQDHLG
-104 PVDIYLLVKD
+104 PVDIYLLIND
-114 GSDTSVAFLK
+114 GNDTSIACLLQLFL
-124 KLFAQRQ
+124 QRQ
-131 EGATVEQLEA
+131 EQAAVEQLEA
-141 IASIQ
+141 VTS
-146 TLVEAPSIHTLTTR
+146 THTFVDAQRISKLSTR
-160 GNKTLYLALAGA
+160 GKKTLYLALAGV

-181 LVAQLDTPFVAI
+181 LVPQLATPYVAI
-193 LDCDHEAQ
+193 LDCDHQAQ
-201 NDWLR
+201 ADWLR

-218 LIQGRRKPLQ
+218 LIQGRRQPLQ
-228 SQGFFSFWDSL
+228 SKGFFGFWDSL
-239 HQHVGCELFNA
+239 HQHIGCELFNA

-262 GTTAVMRTDL
+262 GTTAVMRTAL
-272 LKSSPLTHC
+272 LKASPLTHC
-281 ITEDIDL
+281 LTEDIDL

-300 ANPYSGSHEETSPDL
+300 ANPYSGSQEETSPDL
-315 YSFIARRRRWASGHT
+315 YSFLARRRRWASGHT
-330 TAFFKHLLLLRRAP
+330 TAFFKHLSLLSRAP
-344 VRTRDQLQFLFH
+344 VRARDRLQFLFH

-370 ALIGVYFF
+370 TLIGAYFL

-388 ALGASLCV
+388 ALSASLLV
-396 ALGIANTQR
+396 AHGIAQTQR
-405 TKQLAG
+405 TTQVGA
-411 RVLEVLLLWAWFAPA
+411 RMPEVLLLWAWFAPA

-445 ALPIHG
+445 ALPIRG

-464 AIVLLAGLV
+464 IIVLLLGLL
-473 GFGQATA
+473 GFRQATA
-480 RTVIKSVIT
+480 HTIIKSVVT
-489 YPVAF
+489 YPLAF

-503 GLSDCL
+503 GLLDCL

-519 RVHHH
+519 R
-524 AAPRARSL
+524 ART
-532 NEGLAIPL
+532 E
-540 DTQLGK
+540 
-546 PLAAHRAATLSAPID
+546 
-561 TATAPQDSSSKITV
+561 
-575 ADPNSTPTAGTL
+575 
-587 RTPVRTG
+587 
-594 VTSPATT
+594 VTSPVTAF
-601 LFSGIPTML
+601 FSWIPTML
-610 RPALVLAIV
+610 RFTILFALV

-629 SSSIPAVPV
+629 SSSIPAAQIA
-638 SCTAQQFDTDPWITP
+638 CMAQQFDTDPWIVPNKT
-653 FKKVS
+653 VS
-658 SYCTNTPS
+658 NYCTNTPTN
-666 AAPTAGSR
+666 APLTGSR
-674 SGNFKALRTD
+674 SGNFKTLHTD
-684 AFKTIDSTYWDR
+684 AFKTIDTSYWDR

-703 NQAVFSPNNIVQM
+703 NQAVFSPSNIVPM
-716 PEGGVKLNIERQ
+716 PEGGLKLNIQRQ
-728 AAQDRAFTAAD
+728 AAQDRAYTAAD

-760 PTKEPGVISSFF
+760 PTKESGVVSSFF

-825 ASLEFHRYAIEWESE
+825 AALEFHRYAIEWEPD

-875 ICSEELAGKFS
+875 TCSEELAGKFS
-886 PTRDPM
+886 PTRESL

-903 WVPSPQKRLMDFV
+903 WVPPPQKRLMDFLG
-916 SSLKWWGGTADWRQT
+916 SLKWWGSTADWRQS
-931 APWLQR
+931 APWRQR

>member
-1 MLIHIDFDK
+1 
-10 ECCINLA
+10 
-17 VVACPSVVSDI
+17 
-28 FCVTTLLALCT
+28 VTILLAFCT
-39 FFALLL
+39 VFALLL

-54 CGLVF
+54 CGFVF
-59 LTRRVSKR
+59 LTRRVTKR
-67 DFTAGGQDAIS
+67 NFSNSGQDAIS
-78 VLVPARNEGALAIAA
+78 VLVPARNEGELAIAA
-93 LESLFAQDHEG
+93 LESLLAQDHAG
-104 PVDIYLLVKD
+104 PVDIYLLIND
-114 GSDTSVAFLK
+114 GHDTSIAFLQ

-131 EGATVEQLEA
+131 EGAAVEQLEA
-141 IASIQ
+141 IAS
-146 TLVEAPSIHTLTTR
+146 TNPPTNAKRVSKLSVH
-160 GNKTLYLALAGA
+160 GNKTLYLALAGV

-181 LVAQLDTPFVAI
+181 LVTQLNTPYVAI
-193 LDCDHEAQ
+193 LDCDHQAQ
-201 NDWLR
+201 TDWLSS
-206 TSLILLN
+206 SLILLN

-218 LIQGRRKPLQ
+218 LIQGRRQPLQ
-228 SQGFFSFWDSL
+228 TKGFFSFWDSL
-239 HQHVGCELFNA
+239 HQHTGCELFNA

-262 GTTAVMRTDL
+262 GTTAVMRTAL

-288 SYSLFMRGLKVV
+288 SYSLFMNGLKVV
-300 ANPYSGSHEETSPDL
+300 ANPHSGSREETSPNL
-315 YSFIARRRRWASGHT
+315 YSFLARRRRWASGHT
-330 TAFFKHLLLLRRAP
+330 TAFFKHLLLLRQAP
-344 VRTRDQLQFLFH
+344 VRTRDRLQFLFH

-396 ALGIANTQR
+396 ALGIAHTQGTR
-405 TKQLAG
+405 QFAA

-426 FIVLMN
+426 LIVLMN

-456 GLIGLCAP
+456 GLIGLGAP
-464 AIVLLAGLV
+464 IIVLLLGLV
-473 GFGQATA
+473 GFRQATA
-480 RTVIKSVIT
+480 RTVFKSVIT
-489 YPVAF
+489 YPIAF

-503 GLSDCL
+503 GLLDCL
-509 TRQNRWRAVS
+509 TGQNRWRAVS
-519 RVHHH
+519 RAH
-524 AAPRARSL
+524 PRATTRS
-532 NEGLAIPL
+532 
-540 DTQLGK
+540 
-546 PLAAHRAATLSAPID
+546 
-561 TATAPQDSSSKITV
+561 
-575 ADPNSTPTAGTL
+575 
-587 RTPVRTG
+587 G
-594 VTSPATT
+594 VTLPATT
-601 LFSGIPTML
+601 FFSRIPTML
-610 RPALVLAIV
+610 RPALFFGLV

-629 SSSIPAVPV
+629 SSSIPAAPV
-638 SCTAQQFDTDPWITP
+638 ACTAQQFDTDPWIVP
-653 FKKVS
+653 FKKAS
-658 SYCTNTPS
+658 SYCTQTPS

-684 AFKTIDSTYWDR
+684 TFKTIDSTYWDR

-728 AAQDRAFTAAD
+728 AAQDRAYTAAD

-744 TPEAKFKF
+744 TPEAHFKF

-760 PTKEPGVISSFF
+760 PTKEPGVVSSFF

-797 VFYNPGQDGDLYNYG
+797 VFYNPGQPGDLYNYG

-825 ASLEFHRYAIEWESE
+825 ASLDFHRYAIEWEPE

-886 PTRDPM
+886 PTRDSM

-898 VTISQ
+898 VTIAQ
-903 WVPSPQKRLMDFV
+903 WVPPPQKRLMDFF
-916 SSLKWWGGTADWRQT
+916 SSLKWWGSDADWRQS

>member
-1 MLIHIDFDK
+1 MTI
-10 ECCINLA
+10 
-17 VVACPSVVSDI
+17 
-28 FCVTTLLALCT
+28 LLAFCT
-39 FFALLL
+39 VFALLL

-54 CGLVF
+54 CGFVF
-59 LTRRVSKR
+59 LTRRVTKR
-67 DFTAGGQDAIS
+67 DFSNSGQDAIS

-93 LESLFAQDHEG
+93 LESLFAQDHAG
-104 PVDIYLLVKD
+104 PVDIYLLIND
-114 GSDTSVAFLK
+114 SDDTSIAFLQQ
-124 KLFAQRQ
+124 LFVQRQ
-131 EGATVEQLEA
+131 EGTAVEQLEA
-141 IASIQ
+141 IAS
-146 TLVEAPSIHTLTTR
+146 THTPPDATRVSKLSVR
-160 GNKTLYLALAGA
+160 GNKTLYLALAGV

-181 LVAQLDTPFVAI
+181 LVAQLDTPYVAI
-193 LDCDHEAQ
+193 LDCDHVAQ
-201 NDWLR
+201 HDWLR
-206 TSLILLN
+206 TSLMLLN

-218 LIQGRRKPLQ
+218 LIQGRRQPLQ
-228 SQGFFSFWDSL
+228 TKGFFSFWDSL
-239 HQHVGCELFNA
+239 HQHIGCELFNT

-262 GTTAVMRTDL
+262 GTTAVMRTAL

-300 ANPYSGSHEETSPDL
+300 ANPHSGSREETSPDL
-315 YSFIARRRRWASGHT
+315 YSFLARRRRWASGHT
-330 TAFFKHLLLLRRAP
+330 TAFFKHLSLLPDAP
-344 VRTRDQLQFLFH
+344 VRAKDRLQFLFH

-396 ALGIANTQR
+396 ALGIAHTQGTR
-405 TKQLAG
+405 QFAA

-426 FIVLMN
+426 LIVLMN

-464 AIVLLAGLV
+464 IIVLLLGLV
-473 GFGQATA
+473 GFRQAST
-480 RTVIKSVIT
+480 RNLLKSVIT

-519 RVHHH
+519 RAH
-524 AAPRARSL
+524 PRA
-532 NEGLAIPL
+532 
-540 DTQLGK
+540 T
-546 PLAAHRAATLSAPID
+546 TLS
-561 TATAPQDSSSKITV
+561 
-575 ADPNSTPTAGTL
+575 
-587 RTPVRTG
+587 G
-594 VTSPATT
+594 VTHPATT
-601 LFSGIPTML
+601 FFSGIPTML
-610 RPALVLAIV
+610 RPALFFGLM
-619 IFAVGVLYRP
+619 IFVVGVLYRP
-629 SSSIPAVPV
+629 SSSIPAAPV
-638 SCTAQQFDTDPWITP
+638 ACTAQQFDTDPWIVP
-653 FKKVS
+653 FKKES
-658 SYCTNTPS
+658 SYCTQAPS
-666 AAPTAGSR
+666 ASPTAGSR

-716 PEGGVKLNIERQ
+716 PEGGVKLNIERE
-728 AAQDRAFTAAD
+728 AAQDRAYTAAD

-744 TPEAKFKF
+744 TPEAHFKF
-752 GRFETVFK
+752 GSFETVFK
-760 PTKEPGVISSFF
+760 PTKEPGVVSSFF

-797 VFYNPGQDGDLYNYG
+797 VFYNPGQPGDLYNYG

-825 ASLEFHRYAIEWESE
+825 ASLEFHRYAIEWEPE

-886 PTRDPM
+886 PTRDSM
-892 GSELKS
+892 GSELRS
-898 VTISQ
+898 VTIAQ
-903 WVPSPQKRLMDFV
+903 WVPPPQKRLMDFV
-916 SSLKWWGGTADWRQT
+916 SSLKWWGSAADWRQT

>member
-1 MLIHIDFDK
+1 MTI
-10 ECCINLA
+10 
-17 VVACPSVVSDI
+17 
-28 FCVTTLLALCT
+28 LLAFCT
-39 FFALLL
+39 VFALLL

-59 LTRRVSKR
+59 LTRRVSPR
-67 DFTAGGQDAIS
+67 DFASGGQEPIS

-93 LESLFAQDHEG
+93 LESLLAQDHAG
-104 PVDIYLLVKD
+104 PVDIYLLVND
-114 GSDTSVAFLK
+114 GHDTSIPFLRQ
-124 KLFAQRQ
+124 LFIQRQ
-131 EGATVEQLEA
+131 ERFVVAQLDA
-141 IASIQ
+141 ILTTG
-146 TLVEAPSIHTLTTR
+146 TLVGTTPIYTLSTR
-160 GNKTLYLALAGA
+160 DNKTLYLALAGV

-181 LVAQLDTPFVAI
+181 LVTQLDTPYVAI
-193 LDCDHEAQ
+193 LDCDHQAQ
-201 NDWLR
+201 ADWLR
-206 TSLILLN
+206 TSILLLN
-213 EQPAA
+213 EQSAA
-218 LIQGRRKPLQ
+218 IVQGRRQPLQ
-228 SQGFFSFWDSL
+228 AKGFFSFWDSL
-239 HQHVGCELFNA
+239 HQHVGCELFNS

-262 GTTAVMRTDL
+262 GTTAVMRTAL

-288 SYSLFMRGLKVV
+288 SYNLFMRGLKVV
-300 ANPYSGSHEETSPDL
+300 ANRDSGSREETSPDL
-315 YSFIARRRRWASGHT
+315 YSFLARRRRWASGHT
-330 TAFFKHLLLLRRAP
+330 TAFFKHLSLLPDAP
-344 VRTRDQLQFLFH
+344 VRAKDRLQFLFH

-378 TELSWLSQAT
+378 NELSWLSQAT
-388 ALGASLCV
+388 ALSASLIV
-396 ALGIANTQR
+396 ALGIASTQR
-405 TKQLAG
+405 TRQAAT
-411 RVLEVLLLWAWFAPA
+411 RMLEVLLLWAWFAPA
-426 FIVLMN
+426 LIVLMN

-464 AIVLLAGLV
+464 IIVLLAGLV
-473 GFGQATA
+473 GYSQATP
-480 RTVIKSVIT
+480 RTVIKSVVT

-503 GLSDCL
+503 GLLDCL
-509 TRQNRWRAVS
+509 TGQNRWRAVS
-519 RVHHH
+519 RAHHH
-524 AAPRARSL
+524 AAPPAESL
-532 NEGLAIPL
+532 
-540 DTQLGK
+540 T
-546 PLAAHRAATLSAPID
+546 ATLHTP
-561 TATAPQDSSSKITV
+561 TTLRNSSSKMTV
-575 ADPNSTPTAGTL
+575 ADPTPNPTATTL
-587 RTPVRTG
+587 RTATLAG
-594 VTSPATT
+594 VTLPATT
-601 LFSGIPTML
+601 FFSGIPTML
-610 RPALVLAIV
+610 RPALFFGLV

-629 SSSIPAVPV
+629 RSSLPAAPV
-638 SCTAQQFDTDPWITP
+638 ACTAQQFDTDPWIVP
-653 FKKVS
+653 FKKAS
-658 SYCTNTPS
+658 SYCTQTPS
-666 AAPTAGSR
+666 AAPMAGSR
-674 SGNFKALRTD
+674 SGNFKTLRTD

-716 PEGGVKLNIERQ
+716 PEGGVKLNIERE
-728 AAQDRAFTAAD
+728 AAQDRAYTAAD

-744 TPEAKFKF
+744 TPEAYFKF

-760 PTKEPGVISSFF
+760 PTKEPGVVSSFF

-797 VFYNPGQDGDLYNYG
+797 VFYNPGQPGDLYNYG

-825 ASLEFHRYAIEWESE
+825 ASLDFHRYAIEWEPE

-854 RAGLPTPIP
+854 KAGAPTPIP
-863 QLPMRFHVNTWP
+863 KLPMRFHVNTWP

-886 PTRDPM
+886 PTRDSM

-898 VTISQ
+898 VTIAQ
-903 WVPSPQKRLMDFV
+903 WVPPPQKRLMDFL
-916 SSLKWWGGTADWRQT
+916 SSLKWWGSDADWRQS
-931 APWLQR
+931 ASWLQR

>member
-1 MLIHIDFDK
+1 MTI
-10 ECCINLA
+10 
-17 VVACPSVVSDI
+17 
-28 FCVTTLLALCT
+28 LLACCT

-59 LTRRVSKR
+59 LTNRVNQR
-67 DFTAGGQDAIS
+67 DFPTNGQDPIS

-93 LESLFAQDHEG
+93 IESLIAQDHAG
-104 PVDIYLLVKD
+104 SVDIYLLIKD
-114 GSDTSVAFLK
+114 GNDTSIAFLQE
-124 KLFAQRQ
+124 LFLQRQ
-131 EGATVEQLEA
+131 DGDAVEQLEA
-141 IASIQ
+141 IASTN
-146 TLVEAPSIHTLTTR
+146 TLVNTQRIRKLSAR
-160 GNKTLYLALAGA
+160 GNKTLYLALAGV

-181 LVAQLDTPFVAI
+181 LVSQLDTPYVAI
-193 LDCDHEAQ
+193 LDCDHRAQ
-201 NDWLR
+201 ADWLR
-206 TSLILLN
+206 SSLILLN

-218 LIQGRRKPLQ
+218 LIQGRRLPLQ
-228 SQGFFSFWDSL
+228 TKGFFSFWDSL
-239 HQHVGCELFNA
+239 HQHIGCELFNT

-262 GTTAVMRTDL
+262 GTTAVMRTTL
-272 LKSSPLTHC
+272 LKTSPLTHC

-288 SYSLFMRGLKVV
+288 SYSLFMRGLKVI
-300 ANPYSGSHEETSPDL
+300 ANPYSGSREETSPDL
-315 YSFIARRRRWASGHT
+315 YSFLARRRRWASGHT
-330 TAFFKHLLLLRRAP
+330 SAFFKHLTLLSRAP
-344 VRTRDQLQFLFH
+344 VGRRDRLQFLFH

-370 ALIGVYFF
+370 ALIGVYFL

-388 ALGASLCV
+388 ALSASLLC
-396 ALGIANTQR
+396 AYGIAQTQR
-405 TKQLAG
+405 SARVAA
-411 RVLEVLLLWAWFAPA
+411 RVLEILLLWAWFAPA

-464 AIVLLAGLV
+464 IIVLLVGLL
-473 GFGQATA
+473 GFRQATA
-480 RTVIKSVIT
+480 RNVIQSVVT
-489 YPVAF
+489 YPIAF

-503 GLSDCL
+503 GLLDCL
-509 TRQNRWRAVS
+509 TGQNRWHAVS
-519 RVHHH
+519 RSNQQ
-524 AAPRARSL
+524 ASA
-532 NEGLAIPL
+532 LATNPTSIPNA
-540 DTQLGK
+540 TAVGT
-546 PLAAHRAATLSAPID
+546 ATLLS
-561 TATAPQDSSSKITV
+561 
-575 ADPNSTPTAGTL
+575 
-587 RTPVRTG
+587 
-594 VTSPATT
+594 ATT
-601 LFSGIPTML
+601 RVIAFFSRIPTML
-610 RPALVLAIV
+610 RFTLLVALV
-619 IFAVGVLYRP
+619 IFAIGVLYRP
-629 SSSIPAVPV
+629 STSLPAVPV
-638 SCTAQQFDTDPWITP
+638 ACTAQQFDTDPWIVPYKT
-653 FKKVS
+653 VS
-658 SYCTNTPS
+658 SYCANTPTI
-666 AAPTAGSR
+666 APTAGSR

-684 AFKTIDSTYWDR
+684 TFKTIDPTYWDR

-703 NQAVFSPNNIVQM
+703 NQAVFSPSNIVQM
-716 PEGGVKLNIERQ
+716 PEGGVKLKIERQ
-728 AAQDRAFTAAD
+728 AAQDRAYTAAD

-744 TPEAKFKF
+744 SPEAKFKF

-825 ASLEFHRYAIEWESE
+825 ASLEFHRYAIEWEPE

-847 DKLIHVR
+847 NKLIHVR
-854 RAGLPTPIP
+854 QAGLPTPIP

-886 PTRDPM
+886 PTRDSM

-903 WVPSPQKRLMDFV
+903 WVPPPQKRLMDFLD
-916 SSLKWWGGTADWRQT
+916 SLKWWGSNADWRQS

>member
-1 MLIHIDFDK
+1 MTI
-10 ECCINLA
+10 
-17 VVACPSVVSDI
+17 
-28 FCVTTLLALCT
+28 LLAFCT

-59 LTRRVSKR
+59 LTRRDNKR
-67 DFTAGGQDAIS
+67 DFTIGGQDAIS

-93 LESLFAQDHEG
+93 LESLFAQDHAG
-104 PVDIYLLVKD
+104 PVDIYLLINN
-114 GSDTSVAFLK
+114 GNDTSIAFLQQ
-124 KLFAQRQ
+124 LFVNRHETLA
-131 EGATVEQLEA
+131 VEQLTA
-141 IASIQ
+141 IVSNN
-146 TLVEAPSIHTLTTR
+146 TRVSAPGIRKLSAR

-218 LIQGRRKPLQ
+218 LIQGRRQPLQ
-228 SQGFFSFWDSL
+228 STGFFSFWDSL
-239 HQHVGCELFNA
+239 HQHIGCELFNT

-262 GTTAVMRTDL
+262 GTTAVMRTTL

-315 YSFIARRRRWASGHT
+315 YSFLARRRRWASGHT
-330 TAFFKHLLLLRRAP
+330 TAFFKHLSLLGRAP

-356 GTHYLIVLGVFVLH
+356 GTHYLIVLGVFMLH

-378 TELSWLSQAT
+378 TELSWLSQTT
-388 ALGASLCV
+388 ALGASLVV
-396 ALGIANTQR
+396 ALGIAHTQR
-405 TKQLAG
+405 TKQVAG
-411 RVLEVLLLWAWFAPA
+411 RILEVLLLWAWFAPA

-451 AVQVI
+451 AVQVL
-456 GLIGLCAP
+456 GLVGLCAP
-464 AIVLLAGLV
+464 VIVLLAGLM

-519 RVHHH
+519 RAHHH
-524 AAPRARSL
+524 AAPRA
-532 NEGLAIPL
+532 
-540 DTQLGK
+540 
-546 PLAAHRAATLSAPID
+546 APID
-561 TATAPQDSSSKITV
+561 TTAALQDSSSKISV
-575 ADPNSTPTAGTL
+575 ADLPSNPTASTL
-587 RTPVRTG
+587 RPPVRTG

-601 LFSGIPTML
+601 LFSGISTML
-610 RPALVLAIV
+610 RPALVLALM

-629 SSSIPAVPV
+629 SSSVPAVSV
-638 SCTAQQFDTDPWITP
+638 ACTAQQFDTDPWITP

-658 SYCTNTPS
+658 SYCTSTPS
-666 AAPTAGSR
+666 TAPNAGSR
-674 SGNFKALRTD
+674 SGNFKVLRSDAL
-684 AFKTIDSTYWDR
+684 KTIDSTYWDQ

-716 PEGGVKLNIERQ
+716 PEGGVRLNVTRE
-728 AAQDRAFTAAD
+728 AAQDRAYTAAD

-744 TPEAKFKF
+744 TPEAKFKY

-825 ASLEFHRYAIEWESE
+825 ASLEFHRYAIEWEPE

-886 PTRDPM
+886 PTRDSM

-903 WVPSPQKRLMDFV
+903 WVPPPQKRLIDFV

>member
-1 MLIHIDFDK
+1 MTI
-10 ECCINLA
+10 
-17 VVACPSVVSDI
+17 
-28 FCVTTLLALCT
+28 LLAFCT
-39 FFALLL
+39 LFALLL

-59 LTRRVSKR
+59 LFGRVNKR
-67 DFTAGGQDAIS
+67 DFSVGGRDAIS

-93 LESLFAQDHEG
+93 LESLLAQDHAG
-104 PVDIYLLVKD
+104 PVDIYLLIND
-114 GSDTSVAFLK
+114 GSDTSIAFLQQ
-124 KLFAQRQ
+124 LFVQQR
-131 EGATVEQLEA
+131 EGTAAEQFEA
-141 IASIQ
+141 ITSTT
-146 TLVEAPSIHTLTTR
+146 TLAGTKQVSKLIVR
-160 GNKTLYLALAGA
+160 GNKTLYVALAGV

-181 LVAQLDTPFVAI
+181 LVSQLDTPYVAI
-193 LDCDHEAQ
+193 LDCDHQAQ
-201 NDWLR
+201 PDWLR

-218 LIQGRRKPLQ
+218 IIQGRRRPIQTK
-228 SQGFFSFWDSL
+228 GFFSFWDSL
-239 HQHVGCELFNA
+239 HQHIGCELFNA

-262 GTTAVMRTDL
+262 GTTAIMRTAL

-300 ANPYSGSHEETSPDL
+300 ANPYSGSQEETSPDL
-315 YSFIARRRRWASGHT
+315 YSFLARRRRWASGHT
-330 TAFFKHLLLLRRAP
+330 TAFFKHLSLLRGAP
-344 VRTRDQLQFLFH
+344 VRAQDRLQFLFH

-388 ALGASLCV
+388 ALSASLLV
-396 ALGIANTQR
+396 ALGIAQTQR
-405 TKQLAG
+405 TTQVAA
-411 RVLEVLLLWAWFAPA
+411 RVLEVLLLWAWFASA

-464 AIVLLAGLV
+464 VIVLLFGLV
-473 GFGQATA
+473 GFRHATM
-480 RTVIKSVIT
+480 RNVFKSVVT
-489 YPVAF
+489 YPIAF

-503 GLSDCL
+503 GLLDCL
-509 TRQNRWRAVS
+509 TGQNRWRAVS
-519 RVHHH
+519 RTRQH
-524 AAPRARSL
+524 AAP
-532 NEGLAIPL
+532 LA
-540 DTQLGK
+540 
-546 PLAAHRAATLSAPID
+546 
-561 TATAPQDSSSKITV
+561 
-575 ADPNSTPTAGTL
+575 
-587 RTPVRTG
+587 G
-594 VTSPATT
+594 VTLPATT
-601 LFSGIPTML
+601 FFSGIPTML
-610 RPALVLAIV
+610 RPALFFGLV

-629 SSSIPAVPV
+629 SSSIPAAPV
-638 SCTAQQFDTDPWITP
+638 ACAAQQFDTDPWIVP
-653 FKKVS
+653 FKTVS
-658 SYCTNTPS
+658 SYCTTT
-666 AAPTAGSR
+666 ATATPTAGSR

-684 AFKTIDSTYWDR
+684 TLKTVDPTYWDR

-728 AAQDRAFTAAD
+728 AAQDRAYTAAD

-760 PTKEPGVISSFF
+760 PTKEPGVVSSFF

-825 ASLEFHRYAIEWESE
+825 ASLAFHRYAIEWEPE

-875 ICSEELAGKFS
+875 ICSEELAGKFL
-886 PTRDPM
+886 PTRDSM

-903 WVPSPQKRLMDFV
+903 WVPPPQKRLMDFL
-916 SSLKWWGGTADWRQT
+916 SSLKWWGSNTDWRQS

>member
-1 MLIHIDFDK
+1 MTI
-10 ECCINLA
+10 
-17 VVACPSVVSDI
+17 
-28 FCVTTLLALCT
+28 LLAFCT
-39 FFALLL
+39 FFALFL

-54 CGLVF
+54 CGFVF
-59 LTRRVSKR
+59 LTRRVNTR
-67 DFTAGGQDAIS
+67 DFTTNGQDAVS
-78 VLVPARNEGALAIAA
+78 VLVPARNEGELAIAA
-93 LESLFAQDHEG
+93 LESLFAQDHAG
-104 PVDIYLLVKD
+104 PVDIYLLIND
-114 GSDTSVAFLK
+114 GHDSSIAFLQQ
-124 KLFAQRQ
+124 LFAQRQ
-131 EGATVEQLEA
+131 EGAAVEQLDA
-141 IASIQ
+141 IAS
-146 TLVEAPSIHTLTTR
+146 TNTLTNAKRVSKLSVR
-160 GNKTLYLALAGA
+160 GNKTLYLALAGVE
-172 DPKSEKINW
+172 PKSEKINW
-181 LVAQLDTPFVAI
+181 LVTQLDTPYIAI
-193 LDCDHEAQ
+193 LDCDHVAQ

-213 EQPAA
+213 EQPVA
-218 LIQGRRKPLQ
+218 LIQGRRQPLHTK
-228 SQGFFSFWDSL
+228 GFFSFWDSL
-239 HQHVGCELFNA
+239 HQHIGCELFNA

-262 GTTAVMRTDL
+262 GTTAVMRTTL
-272 LKSSPLTHC
+272 LKSSPLSHC

-288 SYSLFMRGLKVV
+288 SYSLFMRGLKIV
-300 ANPYSGSHEETSPDL
+300 ANPYSGSQEETSPDL
-315 YSFIARRRRWASGHT
+315 YSFLARRRRWASGHT
-330 TAFFKHLLLLRRAP
+330 TAFFKHLLLLRQAP
-344 VRTRDQLQFLFH
+344 VRACDRLQFLFH

-388 ALGASLCV
+388 SLSASLIV
-396 ALGIANTQR
+396 ALGITNTQR
-405 TKQLAG
+405 TTQVAA
-411 RVLEVLLLWAWFAPA
+411 RVLEVVLLWAWFAPA
-426 FIVLMN
+426 LIVLMN

-456 GLIGLCAP
+456 GLVGLCAP
-464 AIVLLAGLV
+464 IVVLLFGLV
-473 GFGQATA
+473 GFGQATT
-480 RTVIKSVIT
+480 RTMLKSVIT

-519 RVHHH
+519 RSHH
-524 AAPRARSL
+524 PV
-532 NEGLAIPL
+532 
-540 DTQLGK
+540 
-546 PLAAHRAATLSAPID
+546 AHPSSI
-561 TATAPQDSSSKITV
+561 TATATLH
-575 ADPNSTPTAGTL
+575 TPTLA
-587 RTPVRTG
+587 G
-594 VTSPATT
+594 VTPSVTT
-601 LFSGIPTML
+601 FFSGIPTML
-610 RPALVLAIV
+610 RPALFFALI

-629 SSSIPAVPV
+629 STSIPAVPV
-638 SCTAQQFDTDPWITP
+638 ACTAQQFDTDPWIVP
-653 FKKVS
+653 FKKAS
-658 SYCTNTPS
+658 SYCTNTPT

-674 SGNFKALRTD
+674 SGNFKTLRTD
-684 AFKTIDSTYWDR
+684 TFKTLDPTYWDR

-703 NQAVFSPNNIVQM
+703 NQAVFSPNNIVPM

-728 AAQDRAFTAAD
+728 AAQDRAYTAAD

-744 TPEAKFKF
+744 TPEAKFKY
-752 GRFETVFK
+752 GRFETMFK
-760 PTKEPGVISSFF
+760 PTKEPGVVSSFF

-825 ASLEFHRYAIEWESE
+825 ASLAFHRYAIEWEPE

-854 RAGLPTPIP
+854 RVGLPTPIP

-886 PTRDPM
+886 PTRDSM

-898 VTISQ
+898 VNISQ
-903 WVPSPQKRLMDFV
+903 WVPPPQKRLLDFV
-916 SSLKWWGGTADWRQT
+916 SSLKWWGNTADWRQT

>member
-1 MLIHIDFDK
+1 LSKEVVHGDFGK
-10 ECCINLA
+10 ECCITLA
-17 VVACPSVVSDI
+17 VDACSSVVSDLAR
-28 FCVTTLLALCT
+28 VTILLAFCT
-39 FFALLL
+39 VFALLL

-59 LTRRVSKR
+59 LTRRLSPR
-67 DFTAGGQDAIS
+67 DFALGGQEPIS

-93 LESLFAQDHEG
+93 LESLFAQDHAG
-104 PVDIYLLVKD
+104 PIDIYLLIKD
-114 GSDTSVAFLK
+114 SHDTSIPYLRQ
-124 KLFAQRQ
+124 LFVQRHDRSALEQ
-131 EGATVEQLEA
+131 LDDLFSTDALVGATHVRKL
-141 IASIQ
+141 S
-146 TLVEAPSIHTLTTR
+146 TH
-160 GNKTLYLALAGA
+160 GNKTLYVALAGV

-181 LVAQLDTPFVAI
+181 LVTQLDTPYVAI
-193 LDCDHEAQ
+193 LDCDHQAQ
-201 NDWLR
+201 ADWLR

-218 LIQGRRKPLQ
+218 IIQGRRQPLQ
-228 SQGFFSFWDSL
+228 AKGFFSFWDSL
-239 HQHVGCELFNA
+239 HQHVGCELFNS

-262 GTTAVMRTDL
+262 GTTAVMRTAL

-281 ITEDIDL
+281 LTEDIDL

-300 ANPYSGSHEETSPDL
+300 ANPYSGSREETSPDL
-315 YSFIARRRRWASGHT
+315 YSFLARRRRWASGHT
-330 TAFFKHLLLLRRAP
+330 TAFFKHLLLLRQAP
-344 VRTRDQLQFLFH
+344 VRTHDRLQFLFH
-356 GTHYLIVLGVFVLH
+356 GTHYLIVLGVFFLH

-396 ALGIANTQR
+396 ALGIAHTQR
-405 TKQLAG
+405 TRQAAA

-426 FIVLMN
+426 LIVLMN

-456 GLIGLCAP
+456 GLIALCAP
-464 AIVLLAGLV
+464 IIVLLLGLV
-473 GFGQATA
+473 GFRQATVRA
-480 RTVIKSVIT
+480 VLKSVVT
-489 YPVAF
+489 YPLAF

-503 GLSDCL
+503 GLLDCL
-509 TRQNRWRAVS
+509 TGQKRWRAVS
-519 RVHHH
+519 RAH
-524 AAPRARSL
+524 PR
-532 NEGLAIPL
+532 
-540 DTQLGK
+540 
-546 PLAAHRAATLSAPID
+546 
-561 TATAPQDSSSKITV
+561 
-575 ADPNSTPTAGTL
+575 
-587 RTPVRTG
+587 
-594 VTSPATT
+594 ATT
-601 LFSGIPTML
+601 LSGLTLPVTTFFSRIPLML
-610 RPALVLAIV
+610 RPALFFGLV

-629 SSSIPAVPV
+629 SSSIPAAPV
-638 SCTAQQFDTDPWITP
+638 ACTAQQFDTDPWIVP
-653 FKKVS
+653 FKKAS
-658 SYCTNTPS
+658 SYCTQTPS
-666 AAPTAGSR
+666 ATPTAGSR
-674 SGNFKALRTD
+674 SGNFKTLRTD
-684 AFKTIDSTYWDR
+684 TLNTIDPTYWDR

-728 AAQDRAFTAAD
+728 AAQDRAYTAAD

-744 TPEAKFKF
+744 TPEAHFKF

-760 PTKEPGVISSFF
+760 PTKEPGVVSSFF

-788 NDTTKILLN
+788 KDTTKILLN
-797 VFYNPGQDGDLYNYG
+797 VFYNPGQPGDLYNYG

-825 ASLEFHRYAIEWESE
+825 ASLEFHRYAIEWEPD

-854 RAGLPTPIP
+854 RTGLPTPIP

-886 PTRDPM
+886 PTRDSI

-903 WVPSPQKRLMDFV
+903 WVPPPQKRLMDFI
-916 SSLKWWGGTADWRQT
+916 SSLKWWDRDADWRQS

>member
-1 MLIHIDFDK
+1 MTI
-10 ECCINLA
+10 
-17 VVACPSVVSDI
+17 
-28 FCVTTLLALCT
+28 LLAFCT
-39 FFALLL
+39 VFALLL

-54 CGLVF
+54 CGFVF
-59 LTRRVSKR
+59 LTRRVTKR
-67 DFTAGGQDAIS
+67 NFSNSGQDAIS
-78 VLVPARNEGALAIAA
+78 VLVPARNEGELAIAA
-93 LESLFAQDHEG
+93 LESLLAQDHAG
-104 PVDIYLLVKD
+104 PVDIYLLIND
-114 GSDTSVAFLK
+114 GHDTSIAFLQQ
-124 KLFAQRQ
+124 LFAQRQ
-131 EGATVEQLEA
+131 EGAAVEQLEA
-141 IASIQ
+141 IAS
-146 TLVEAPSIHTLTTR
+146 TKPPTNAKRVSKLSVR
-160 GNKTLYLALAGA
+160 GNKTLYLALAGV

-181 LVAQLDTPFVAI
+181 LVTQLDTPYVAI
-193 LDCDHEAQ
+193 LDCDHQAQ
-201 NDWLR
+201 TDWLSS
-206 TSLILLN
+206 SLILLN

-218 LIQGRRKPLQ
+218 LIQGRRQPLQ
-228 SQGFFSFWDSL
+228 TKGFFSFWDSL
-239 HQHVGCELFNA
+239 HQHTGCELFNA

-262 GTTAVMRTDL
+262 GTTAVMRTAL

-300 ANPYSGSHEETSPDL
+300 ANPHSGSREETSPNL
-315 YSFIARRRRWASGHT
+315 YSFLARRRRWASGHT
-330 TAFFKHLLLLRRAP
+330 TAFFKHLLLLRQAP
-344 VRTRDQLQFLFH
+344 VRTRDRLQFLFH

-370 ALIGVYFF
+370 ALIGIYFF
-378 TELSWLSQAT
+378 TELSWLSQSA

-396 ALGIANTQR
+396 ALGIAHTQGTR
-405 TKQLAG
+405 QFAA

-426 FIVLMN
+426 LIVLMN

-456 GLIGLCAP
+456 GLIGLGAP
-464 AIVLLAGLV
+464 IIVLLLGLV
-473 GFGQATA
+473 GFRQATA

-489 YPVAF
+489 YPIAF

-503 GLSDCL
+503 GLLDCL
-509 TRQNRWRAVS
+509 TGQNRWRAVS
-519 RVHHH
+519 RAH
-524 AAPRARSL
+524 PRA
-532 NEGLAIPL
+532 
-540 DTQLGK
+540 T
-546 PLAAHRAATLSAPID
+546 TLS
-561 TATAPQDSSSKITV
+561 
-575 ADPNSTPTAGTL
+575 
-587 RTPVRTG
+587 G
-594 VTSPATT
+594 VTLPATT
-601 LFSGIPTML
+601 FFSRISTML
-610 RPALVLAIV
+610 RPALFFGLV

-629 SSSIPAVPV
+629 SRSIPAAPV
-638 SCTAQQFDTDPWITP
+638 ACTAQQFDTDPWIVP
-653 FKKVS
+653 FKKAS
-658 SYCTNTPS
+658 SYCTQTPS

-716 PEGGVKLNIERQ
+716 PEGGVKLNIERE
-728 AAQDRAFTAAD
+728 AAQDRAYTAAD

-744 TPEAKFKF
+744 TPEAHFKF

-760 PTKEPGVISSFF
+760 PTKEPGVVSSFF

-797 VFYNPGQDGDLYNYG
+797 VFYNPGQPGDLYNYG

-825 ASLEFHRYAIEWESE
+825 ASLDFHRYAIEWEPE

-854 RAGLPTPIP
+854 KTDAPTPIP
-863 QLPMRFHVNTWP
+863 KLPMRFHVNTWP

-886 PTRDPM
+886 PSRDSM

-898 VTISQ
+898 ATISQ
-903 WVPSPQKRLMDFV
+903 WVPPPQKRLMDFF
-916 SSLKWWGGTADWRQT
+916 SSLKWWGSDADWRQS

>member
-1 MLIHIDFDK
+1 MTI
-10 ECCINLA
+10 
-17 VVACPSVVSDI
+17 
-28 FCVTTLLALCT
+28 LLAFCT
-39 FFALLL
+39 VFALLL

-54 CGLVF
+54 CGFVF
-59 LTRRVSKR
+59 LTRRVTKR
-67 DFTAGGQDAIS
+67 NFSNSGQDAIS
-78 VLVPARNEGALAIAA
+78 VLVPARNEGELAIAA
-93 LESLFAQDHEG
+93 LESLLAQDHAG
-104 PVDIYLLVKD
+104 PVDIYLLIND
-114 GSDTSVAFLK
+114 GHDTSIAFLQQ
-124 KLFAQRQ
+124 LFAQRQ
-131 EGATVEQLEA
+131 EGAAVEQLEA
-141 IASIQ
+141 IAS
-146 TLVEAPSIHTLTTR
+146 TNPPTNAKRVSKLSVR
-160 GNKTLYLALAGA
+160 GNKTLYLALAGI

-181 LVAQLDTPFVAI
+181 LVTQLNTPYVAI
-193 LDCDHEAQ
+193 LDCDHQAQ
-201 NDWLR
+201 TDWLSS
-206 TSLILLN
+206 SLILLN

-218 LIQGRRKPLQ
+218 LIQGRRQPLQ
-228 SQGFFSFWDSL
+228 TKGFFSFWDSL
-239 HQHVGCELFNA
+239 HQHTGCELFNA

-262 GTTAVMRTDL
+262 GTTAVMRTAL

-300 ANPYSGSHEETSPDL
+300 ANPHSGSREETSPNL
-315 YSFIARRRRWASGHT
+315 YSFLARRRRWASGHT
-330 TAFFKHLLLLRRAP
+330 TAFFKHLLLLRQAP
-344 VRTRDQLQFLFH
+344 VRTRDRLQFLFH

-370 ALIGVYFF
+370 ALIGIYFF

-396 ALGIANTQR
+396 ALGIAHTQGTR
-405 TKQLAG
+405 QFAT

-426 FIVLMN
+426 LIVLMN

-445 ALPIHG
+445 ALPIHD

-456 GLIGLCAP
+456 GLIGLGAP
-464 AIVLLAGLV
+464 IIVLLLGLI
-473 GFGQATA
+473 GFRQATA
-480 RTVIKSVIT
+480 RTVIQSVIT
-489 YPVAF
+489 YPIAF

-503 GLSDCL
+503 GLLDCL
-509 TRQNRWRAVS
+509 TGQNRWRAVS
-519 RVHHH
+519 RAH
-524 AAPRARSL
+524 PRA
-532 NEGLAIPL
+532 
-540 DTQLGK
+540 T
-546 PLAAHRAATLSAPID
+546 TLS
-561 TATAPQDSSSKITV
+561 
-575 ADPNSTPTAGTL
+575 
-587 RTPVRTG
+587 G
-594 VTSPATT
+594 VTLPATT
-601 LFSGIPTML
+601 FFSRIPTML
-610 RPALVLAIV
+610 RPALFFGLV

-638 SCTAQQFDTDPWITP
+638 ACTAQQFDTDPWIVP
-653 FKKVS
+653 FKKAS
-658 SYCTNTPS
+658 SYCTQTPS

-728 AAQDRAFTAAD
+728 AAQDRAYTAAD

-744 TPEAKFKF
+744 TPEAHFKF

-760 PTKEPGVISSFF
+760 PTKEPGVVSSFF

-797 VFYNPGQDGDLYNYG
+797 VFYNPGQPGDLYNYG

-825 ASLEFHRYAIEWESE
+825 ASLDFHRYAIEWEPE

-854 RAGLPTPIP
+854 KADAPTPIP
-863 QLPMRFHVNTWP
+863 KLPMRFHVNTWP

-886 PTRDPM
+886 PTRDSM

-903 WVPSPQKRLMDFV
+903 WVPPPQKRLMDFF
-916 SSLKWWGGTADWRQT
+916 SSLKWWGSDADWRQS

>member
-1 MLIHIDFDK
+1 MTI
-10 ECCINLA
+10 
-17 VVACPSVVSDI
+17 
-28 FCVTTLLALCT
+28 LLAFCT

-59 LTRRVSKR
+59 LSRRVTTRS
-67 DFTAGGQDAIS
+67 FTTSAQDGMS

-104 PVDIYLLVKD
+104 PVDIYLLIKD
-114 GSDTSVAFLK
+114 GNDTSVAFLK
-124 KLFAQRQ
+124 QLFAQRQ
-131 EGATVEQLEA
+131 EGAAVEQLEA
-141 IASIQ
+141 IVSTQ
-146 TLVEAPSIHTLTTR
+146 PLVEAPCIRQLSTR
-160 GNKTLYLALAGA
+160 GNKTLYLALAGV

-181 LVAQLDTPFVAI
+181 LVAQLDTPYVAI

-201 NDWLR
+201 KQWLR

-218 LIQGRRKPLQ
+218 LIQGRRQALQ
-228 SQGFFSFWDSL
+228 SKGFFSFWDSL
-239 HQHVGCELFNA
+239 HQHVGCELFNV

-262 GTTAVMRTDL
+262 GTTAVMRTAL

-315 YSFIARRRRWASGHT
+315 YSFLARRRRWASGHT
-330 TAFFKHLLLLRRAP
+330 TAFFKHLSLLGRAP

-370 ALIGVYFF
+370 ALIGVYFL

-396 ALGIANTQR
+396 ALGIAHTQGTR
-405 TKQLAG
+405 QTTA

-426 FIVLMN
+426 LIVLMN

-464 AIVLLAGLV
+464 IIVLLAGLV

-480 RTVIKSVIT
+480 RTVIKSVVT
-489 YPVAF
+489 YPIAF

-503 GLSDCL
+503 GLSDCI

-519 RVHHH
+519 RAHHH
-524 AAPRARSL
+524 VAPRATSL
-532 NEGLAIPL
+532 TAGLAKPL

-546 PLAAHRAATLSAPID
+546 PLASPHAAPLAITIH
-561 TATAPQDSSSKITV
+561 TAADPHDPSSKISI
-575 ADPNSTPTAGTL
+575 ADPTSISTAITL
-587 RTPVRTG
+587 RPPTLAG
-594 VTSPATT
+594 VTSPTT
-601 LFSGIPTML
+601 TFFSGIPTML
-610 RPALVLAIV
+610 RPALLFALV

-629 SSSIPAVPV
+629 SSSIPATPV
-638 SCTAQQFDTDPWITP
+638 ACRAQQFDTDPWITP

-658 SYCTNTPS
+658 SYCTNSPTV
-666 AAPTAGSR
+666 APTAGSR

-684 AFKTIDSTYWDR
+684 GFKTIDPTYWDR

-716 PEGGVKLNIERQ
+716 PDGGVKLNIERQ
-728 AAQDRAFTAAD
+728 TAQDRAYTAAD

-744 TPEAKFKF
+744 TPDAKFKF

-825 ASLEFHRYAIEWESE
+825 ASLEFHRYAIEWEPE

-875 ICSEELAGKFS
+875 ICSEELAGKFL
-886 PTRDPM
+886 PTRDSM

-903 WVPSPQKRLMDFV
+903 WVPPPQKRLLDFA
-916 SSLKWWGGTADWRQT
+916 SSLKWWGNTADWRQT